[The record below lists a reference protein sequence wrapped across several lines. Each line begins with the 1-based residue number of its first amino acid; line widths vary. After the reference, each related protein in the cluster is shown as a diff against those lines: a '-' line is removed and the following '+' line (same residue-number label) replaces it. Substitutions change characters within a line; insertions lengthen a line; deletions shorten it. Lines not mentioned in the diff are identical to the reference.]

1 MVRAVGDDVMHALEC
16 ALQPGVVP
24 LRGDSR
30 MQMLSIELD
39 AQIAVTGI
47 LSSNAIGFTL
57 GRL

>member
-1 MVRAVGDDVMHALEC
+1 MHALEC